1 MLYLP
6 APGSPGPPAQEDK
19 KESSDSEEDTL
30 DAFMSNLVIITCL
43 PTEINADL
51 CVLPSVYNSD
61 FVTFFQ
67 EKDAK
72 EQGVSS
78 ALKLD
83 NNPKSSKQ
91 VSIQIRLLKISSGFF
106 S

>member
-30 DAFMSNLVIITCL
+30 DAFMSNLVNIICL
-43 PTEINADL
+43 LIKIN
-51 CVLPSVYNSD
+51 VGWYIFPFVYNSN
-61 FVTFFQ
+61 FYNVVTFFQ

-91 VSIQIRLLKISSGFF
+91 VSAVF
-106 S
+106 SYVY